1 MEFLDGAKWEL
12 IQGSILENYW
22 LTSKIWPRVLIS
34 STIFS
39 IQMNLPSKQFRW
51 LRKGVLQLWLYWPC
65 ILIQA
70 QFEPFMLGIRSM
82 EFLEEMDQ
90 QWSQMNNRESLICH
104 FKSLE
109 VSQTLLI
116 HILKI
121 TSDLLIS
128 LRGNTINLVYS
139 KFKTALL

>member
-1 MEFLDGAKWEL
+1 MEFLDGAKWES

-65 ILIQA
+65 ILIQV